1 MALVSRRPARGARG
15 ISLLESMIAMVV
27 VAIGAAGTIAVN
39 AHMASR
45 NGEARRITEATGI
58 AQDMVENMAGWA
70 WDDPRLADTDTGNN
84 ADLGDTARL
93 FEGSTFVADH
103 GEADLT
109 LNGANWTGLPARG
122 DFQRYWNVAAV
133 GTQRRIAV
141 IVRWPSGS
149 GWKRVVSFTSRADM
163 SGVATP

>member
-1 MALVSRRPARGARG
+1 MARVHRRPARGVRG
-15 ISLLESMIAMVV
+15 ISLLEAMIAMVV

-39 AHMASR
+39 AHQAAR

-70 WDDPRLADTDTGNN
+70 WDDPRLADNDTSNN
-84 ADLGDTARL
+84 GDLGDTGRA
-93 FEGSTFVADH
+93 FEGTSFTADH

-109 LNGANWTGLPARG
+109 LNGATWTGLPARG
-122 DFQRYWNVAAV
+122 DFQRFWNVAAV

-141 IVRWPSGS
+141 IVRWPSGA
-149 GWKRVVSFTSRADM
+149 GFKRVVSYTSRADM

>member
-1 MALVSRRPARGARG
+1 MALVPRRPAPGARG

-70 WDDPRLADTDTGNN
+70 WDDPRLSDNDTTNN
-84 ADLGDTARL
+84 GKLGDPDRKFETA
-93 FEGSTFVADH
+93 TFTADH

-109 LNGANWTGLPARG
+109 LNSATWTGLPTRG
-122 DFQRYWNVAAV
+122 DFQRYWNVAAD

-141 IVRWPSGS
+141 IVRWPSGA
-149 GWKRVVSFTSRADM
+149 GWKRVVSYTSRADM